1 MDYCSIVVYALA
13 ICYAVMNLRCLE
25 MVLMKQT
32 PLINMMYPTSVSS
45 LYLSRMVNGMG
56 KISFLMCGVFVLG
69 SFLLGIQ
76 DSFPKFLQFL

>member
-13 ICYAVMNLRCLE
+13 ICYAVMNLRRLE

-76 DSFPKFLQFL
+76 DSFPKCLQFL